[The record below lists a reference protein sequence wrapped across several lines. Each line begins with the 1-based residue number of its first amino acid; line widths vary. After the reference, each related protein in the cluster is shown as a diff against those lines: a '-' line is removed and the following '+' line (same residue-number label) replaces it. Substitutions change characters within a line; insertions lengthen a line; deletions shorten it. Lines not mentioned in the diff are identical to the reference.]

1 MSRDEK
7 SIKKESKADTTRQL
21 NSEEG
26 LPTQRNQSNNA
37 NHRPQSTTIPPEID
51 SLNFS
56 FNIPNGGLDDAN
68 PRRHRRSRSHSRRR
82 ERNRSRSRSRNTGT
96 QQTTPNL
103 NNFAGLMEAILN
115 HVNVAG
121 QIQADIVFHTQPDE
135 PEEGDFDVII
145 VDTLPGE

>member
-1 MSRDEK
+1 MSRDDK
-7 SIKKESKADTTRQL
+7 SNKKESKADTTRQL

-37 NHRPQSTTIPPEID
+37 NHRPQSTPIPPEID
-51 SLNFS
+51 YLNFS
-56 FNIPNGGLDDAN
+56 FNIPNDGPDDSS
-68 PRRHRRSRSHSRRR
+68 PRRNRRSRSSSRRR

-103 NNFAGLMEAILN
+103 NNFTGLMEAILN
-115 HVNVAG
+115 RVCVAG
-121 QIQADIVFHTQPDE
+121 QIQADIVFHNHPDE
-135 PEEGDFDVII
+135 PEEDVFDVII